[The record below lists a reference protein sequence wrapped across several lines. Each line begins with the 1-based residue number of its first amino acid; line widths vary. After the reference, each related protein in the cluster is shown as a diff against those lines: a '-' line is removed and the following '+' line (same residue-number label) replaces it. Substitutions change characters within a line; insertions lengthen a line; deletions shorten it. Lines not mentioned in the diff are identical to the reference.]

1 MLTNVVVHP
10 LSARFV
16 VAVSVV
22 FAQTYMLY
30 DSLGVMLFRHYY
42 LGSGMSVSVRFIH
55 FRVQCCVFV
64 SAGCL
69 AEMFVY

>member
-22 FAQTYMLY
+22 FAQTYMLIL
-30 DSLGVMLFRHYY
+30 LGVILLRHYY
-42 LGSGMSVSVRFIH
+42 LGSGMSVSVS
-55 FRVQCCVFV
+55 V
-64 SAGCL
+64 S
-69 AEMFVY
+69 V